1 MNIIIGKR
9 SLLSQSK
16 KFDEKKFLKLNKE
29 DISDI
34 ELIKKLRNKK
44 LNIIINLF
52 YPSKKLNDNINI
64 FETFYK
70 PSNIKELDNNRN
82 YVAFAGIGNSENFY
96 NTMIESKLKV
106 IKKFS
111 FPDHYTYSNNDLTKI
126 LNYAKNNN
134 AKVIT
139 TEKDYLRLNP
149 NLAQDIKY
157 LKLDL
162 IIPDEKKLINIL
174 IKK

>member
-52 YPSKKLNDNINI
+52 YPSKKLNDNINV
-64 FETFYK
+64 FEFVDQSFYK
-70 PSNIKELDNNRN
+70 VFNSFFIPFLTYPSFLLLCISL
-82 YVAFAGIGNSENFY
+82 
-96 NTMIESKLKV
+96 SKYCFLC
-106 IKKFS
+106 F
-111 FPDHYTYSNNDLTKI
+111 F
-126 LNYAKNNN
+126 
-134 AKVIT
+134 
-139 TEKDYLRLNP
+139 
-149 NLAQDIKY
+149 
-157 LKLDL
+157 
-162 IIPDEKKLINIL
+162 
-174 IKK
+174 

>member
-52 YPSKKLNDNINI
+52 YPSKKLNDNINV
-64 FETFYK
+64 FEFVDQSFYK
-70 PSNIKELDNNRN
+70 VFNFLEKVNNKNINKIIYTSSSAVYGIPKFTE
-82 YVAFAGIGNSENFY
+82 AFEKRKIYALA
-96 NTMIESKLKV
+96 KLNCEV
-106 IKKFS
+106 LI
-111 FPDHYTYSNNDLTKI
+111 DHFCL
-126 LNYAKNNN
+126 
-134 AKVIT
+134 
-139 TEKDYLRLNP
+139 
-149 NLAQDIKY
+149 
-157 LKLDL
+157 
-162 IIPDEKKLINIL
+162 KKLNELLVIL
-174 IKK
+174 LNCKKNLLHYKMEIQLQLS